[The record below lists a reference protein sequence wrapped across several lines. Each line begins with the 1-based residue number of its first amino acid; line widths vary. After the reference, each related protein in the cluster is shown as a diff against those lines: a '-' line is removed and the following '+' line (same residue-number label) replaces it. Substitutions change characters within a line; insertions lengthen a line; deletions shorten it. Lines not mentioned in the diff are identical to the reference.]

1 MTIWLSVYAN
11 YTESTYLLTSF
22 FIEPEIILRIDPS
35 VEYDREVIEREVSK
49 SMGMVDS
56 YLKKFD
62 KPNVEVRIEV
72 FIKKNVDNSFH
83 GELHANANGRVI
95 VFKREAFMDLHDLI
109 HHAFQHLK
117 EQLAAK

>member
-1 MTIWLSVYAN
+1 M
-11 YTESTYLLTSF
+11 
-22 FIEPEIILRIDPS
+22 EPQIILRIDPS
-35 VEYDREVIEREVSK
+35 VEYDREVIEREVAK

-62 KPNVEVRIEV
+62 KPDVEVRIEV

-83 GELHANANGRVI
+83 GELHANANGRII
-95 VFKREAFMDLHDLI
+95 VFKREEFMDLHDLI